1 MEYLSPRNAAKV
13 LGVHTNT
20 LRNWADAGIIKF
32 IWTHTGYR
40 RYDVYSVAKPDY
52 KLGHKVV
59 YARVSSYKQKDDLVR
74 QVQKLKQEYPGYEI
88 VTDIGGGLNFKRKGL
103 RSVLEL
109 AMRGAIKELVVA
121 HRDRLCR
128 FGFELVKWM
137 VEKDGG
143 KLVVL
148 DDTSASPEK
157 ELTDDLLAILHVFS
171 CRMHGLRAYS
181 NQIKRDRALRGGTGK
196 PGKVKAGSKV

>member
-1 MEYLSPRNAAKV
+1 MEYVSPRNAAKI
-13 LGVHTNT
+13 LGVHVNT
-20 LRNWADAGIIKF
+20 LRNWADAGLIKF
-32 IWTHTGYR
+32 IWTTTGYR
-40 RYDVYSVAKPDY
+40 RYDVYSVAKPTH
-52 KLGHKVV
+52 KLGHRIV
-59 YARVSSYKQKDDLVR
+59 YARVSSYKQRDDLER
-74 QVQKLKQEYPGYEI
+74 QVQKLKKEYPKHEI
-88 VTDIGGGLNFKRKGL
+88 ITDIGGGLNFKRKGL
-103 RSVLEL
+103 RSILEL
-109 AMRGAIKELVVA
+109 AMRGAVKEVVVA

-128 FGFELVKWM
+128 FGFELIRWM

-181 NQIKRDRALRGGTGK
+181 NQIKRDRAL
-196 PGKVKAGSKV
+196 KAGAQVKKD